1 MLMLFLLCTTTH
13 SQTNTTY
20 NKKYTWSKKPQI
32 VLCDDA
38 KVNKKDVELAMN
50 FWKQNSLSMRN
61 SLIIKKCEKTHRQGE
76 IRFTHQRDLD
86 TDAYYA
92 FTVRDIN
99 YTESEMIA
107 ATILIE
113 DTESNN
119 ISLIVHE
126 LGHALGLNHTN
137 DDVNHIMH
145 KHFIMDDTR
154 FR

>member
-1 MLMLFLLCTTTH
+1 MN

-137 DDVNHIMH
+137 DDVHHIMH